1 MKHNRLGKLG
11 EFVLGKGFYIVLF
24 LCVAAIGISGY
35 FLIDY
40 VNVEEETQSVTANPS
55 ITLPDSSASVT
66 TPKPDKEAE
75 QETKETEKSVQLP
88 MTDDPEAA
96 EQNGQQ
102 QEAPETQQQET
113 KNVVYTWPVKGE
125 ILRTFSLETLSYDVT
140 MGDWRTHNGIDIAAE
155 VGWNVMAAGEGQVV
169 DVFEDALMGVT
180 VVVQQPDGVV
190 ATYANLQ
197 SNPPV
202 SVGDM
207 VDTGSILGQVGETA
221 IAESGLN
228 SHLHLEM
235 TANEQAVDPLNYLP
249 EK

>member
-35 FLIDY
+35 FLIDF
-40 VNVEEETQSVTANPS
+40 VNVEEESKSVTANPS

-66 TPKPDKEAE
+66 TPKPE
-75 QETKETEKSVQLP
+75 QETKQETTETEKPVQESMP
-88 MTDDPEAA
+88 DDPEAV
-96 EQNGQQ
+96 EPTQETP
-102 QEAPETQQQET
+102 EAPEAQQEER
-113 KNVVYTWPVKGE
+113 KPVVYTWPVKGE

-140 MGDWRTHNGIDIAAE
+140 MGDWRTHNGIDISAE
-155 VGWNVMAAGEGQVV
+155 AGWNVMAAGEGQVV
-169 DVFEDALMGVT
+169 DVYEDALMGVT

-190 ATYANLQ
+190 ATYSNLA

-202 SVGDM
+202 SVGDA
-207 VDTGSILGQVGETA
+207 VDTGSILGQIGDTA
-221 IAESGLN
+221 IAESGLK

-235 TANEQAVDPLNYLP
+235 TADEQAVDPLNYLP